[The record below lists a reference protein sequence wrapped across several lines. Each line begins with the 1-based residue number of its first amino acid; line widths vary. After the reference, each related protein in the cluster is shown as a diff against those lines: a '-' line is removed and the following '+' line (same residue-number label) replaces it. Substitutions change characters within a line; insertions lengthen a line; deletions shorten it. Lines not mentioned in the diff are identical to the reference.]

1 MALINPFS
9 FTPIGPFDRMN
20 AYFYTTWIRIQ
31 YANWIDG
38 DEAIQD
44 LVGATG
50 WIDIEEE
57 LPLLPRVN
65 VLTCPSGKIVLI
77 RGSTSNI
84 QVLQEVNN
92 SGTVAVEPW
101 PGTISRFFRDSAR
114 EVSLR
119 VSGSVEGDWIAA
131 GHSLGGAIAGL
142 ISIHGATKVFTA
154 GQPREGDGAYAIAR
168 PSPSKLRLTNQNDP
182 TPHIPLSSGTALD
195 FLAIPLPAPVAQ
207 TYRHWGIRKHLWQ
220 DGTVTMPGEETSG
233 LDGNLL
239 DELARSPFSGIFD
252 NHYQNEYARRVRS
265 GIPVEF
271 PAEFP
276 DVDFPGLYEL
286 DQLNLQLN
294 ADDGITNWQG
304 SSGLIL
310 PPSLPVFL
318 PPTGRCE

>member
-20 AYFYTTWIRIQ
+20 AYFYMTWIRIH

-38 DEAIQD
+38 DEAIID
-44 LVGATG
+44 LVDATG
-50 WIDIEEE
+50 WVDIEEE
-57 LPLLPRVN
+57 LPIVPRVTVMTN
-65 VLTCPSGKIVLI
+65 ATGSIVLV

-84 QVLQEVNN
+84 QVAQEVNN
-92 SGTVAVEPW
+92 SGTVSVAPW
-101 PGTISRFFRDSAR
+101 PGTISRFFRDSAIAVW
-114 EVSLR
+114 ER
-119 VSGSVEGDWIAA
+119 VQNHVQPNWIAA

-142 ISIHGATKVFTA
+142 ISIHGAAKVFTA

-168 PSPSKLRLTNQNDP
+168 PSPSKLRLTNANDP
-182 TPHIPLSSGTALD
+182 TPHIPLSSAAHLSH
-195 FLAIPLPAPVAQ
+195 LAIPLPAPIAR
-207 TYRHWGIRKHLWQ
+207 TYSHWGVRKHLWQ
-220 DGTVTMPGEETSG
+220 DGTVTMPGEESTG
-233 LDGNLL
+233 TLLNLIIL
-239 DELARSPFSGIFD
+239 LGASASEGIFSQ
-252 NHYQNEYARRVRS
+252 HYEPEYARRVRS

-318 PPTGRCE
+318 PPTGKCT